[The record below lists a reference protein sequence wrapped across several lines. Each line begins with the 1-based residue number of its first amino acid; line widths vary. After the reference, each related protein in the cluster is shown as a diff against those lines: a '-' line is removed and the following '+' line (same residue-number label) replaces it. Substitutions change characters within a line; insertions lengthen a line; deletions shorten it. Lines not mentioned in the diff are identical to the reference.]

1 VISHVTFVV
10 TIRVLL
16 LIRVLITSRDLSSN
30 SQSSTHQKLVYRKIH
45 IYRLVR
51 TRIEK
56 ESTKRIDNFS
66 I

>member
-1 VISHVTFVV
+1 VISFVV

-30 SQSSTHQKLVYRKIH
+30 SQSSTHPKLVYRKIH

-51 TRIEK
+51 RRIEK
-56 ESTKRIDNFS
+56 ESNEEDRNFF